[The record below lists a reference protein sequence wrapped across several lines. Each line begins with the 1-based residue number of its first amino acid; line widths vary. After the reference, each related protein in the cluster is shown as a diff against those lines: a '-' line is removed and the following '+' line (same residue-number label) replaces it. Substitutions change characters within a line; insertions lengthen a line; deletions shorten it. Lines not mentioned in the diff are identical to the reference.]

1 MGCTP
6 AYVAL
11 IVESLT
17 AAVSSEGLDHDLTH
31 QLVVDTF
38 ASTAAL
44 LRDASPQ
51 QVRNAVASPG
61 GSTEAGLDALEAGRG
76 SRGLCR
82 RGQGLLGPDARMS
95 VLAAVNRG
103 DIADYV
109 AALIDV
115 YTILIIL
122 NVLLSWIQQFR
133 PLPYNLAL
141 RAVIG
146 FIEDTTNPYLNLFRS
161 FIPRLGMF
169 DISPIVAILVLVI
182 GGGLVVDLIRG

>member
-1 MGCTP
+1 
-6 AYVAL
+6 
-11 IVESLT
+11 
-17 AAVSSEGLDHDLTH
+17 
-31 QLVVDTF
+31 
-38 ASTAAL
+38 
-44 LRDASPQ
+44 
-51 QVRNAVASPG
+51 
-61 GSTEAGLDALEAGRG
+61 
-76 SRGLCR
+76 
-82 RGQGLLGPDARMS
+82 MS
-95 VLAAVNRG
+95 ILAAVNRG

-141 RAVIG
+141 RAVIS
-146 FIEDTTNPYLNLFRS
+146 FIEDTTNPYLNLFRR

-169 DISPIVAILVLVI
+169 DISPIVAILVLAI